1 MEMVQIFV
9 LLYKWNIKAQ
19 RDEVTCLR
27 LKYIYFKEA
36 KEKGTKKKRQ
46 ETSLNERLKW
56 RLSHFCVL

>member
-36 KEKGTKKKRQ
+36 KEKGTKKKAR
-46 ETSLNERLKW
+46 N
-56 RLSHFCVL
+56 